1 MELLK
6 ANAKPSIFGY
16 GLNVEVNPLLKK
28 SWTIGDSLVFL
39 PSLPPEIIKNKN
51 YWMDLA
57 LKQPRIDVDA
67 VGAGLH
73 FKEMVIY
80 EPGGHYARHRH
91 LMEEPGGFYIYLK
104 KIQYLNVHML
114 TCFFSRTLCHLDPA
128 RSS

>member
-28 SWTIGDSLVFL
+28 SWTIGSVFL
-39 PSLPPEIIKNKN
+39 PSKPPEIIKNTN

-57 LKQPRIDVDA
+57 LKQPRIEVDA
-67 VGAGLH
+67 VGAGIH

-91 LMEEPGGFYIYLK
+91 LMEEPGGFNVKK
-104 KIQYLNVHML
+104 KIQLLNVHML
-114 TCFFSRTLCHLDPA
+114 TWFFSRTLCHLDPA
-128 RSS
+128 CSS